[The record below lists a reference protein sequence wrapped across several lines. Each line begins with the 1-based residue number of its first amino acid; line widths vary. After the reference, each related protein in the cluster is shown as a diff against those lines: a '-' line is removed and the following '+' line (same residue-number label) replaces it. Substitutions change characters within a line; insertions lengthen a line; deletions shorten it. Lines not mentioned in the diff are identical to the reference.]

1 MENEFESQMSEMY
14 HQLHELM
21 GEWMLEGGATPMPVA
36 AVMMTT
42 ALRLYRTCLND
53 EDFNK
58 MMDYL
63 SDVRDNIDAFPTPE
77 ELRGKLN

>member
-1 MENEFESQMSEMY
+1 
-14 HQLHELM
+14 
-21 GEWMLEGGATPMPVA
+21 MLENGATPWPCA

-63 SDVRDNIDAFPTPE
+63 SDVRDKIEKFPTPE
-77 ELRGKLN
+77 EINRTLN